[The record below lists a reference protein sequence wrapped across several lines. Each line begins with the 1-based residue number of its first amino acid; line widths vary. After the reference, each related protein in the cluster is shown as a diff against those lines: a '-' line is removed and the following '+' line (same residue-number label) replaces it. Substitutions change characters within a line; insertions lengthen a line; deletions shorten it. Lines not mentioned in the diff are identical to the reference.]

1 MSDFVSQLIFN
12 YPLLPLHLTHHLENE
27 FINVKNITS
36 MKNMKKKV
44 LLISLFLVV
53 TVVASFQFSSEK
65 ENLQS
70 LMLENIDAL
79 ASDEWGGTPRC
90 VGSGSVDCPIVNV
103 KVYAVIGSYS
113 LEESY

>member
-1 MSDFVSQLIFN
+1 MSDFVSQLISN
-12 YPLLPLHLTHHLENE
+12 YLLLPLHLTHHLEKE

-36 MKNMKKKV
+36 MKKKV
-44 LLISLFLVV
+44 LLISLFLVA

-90 VGSGSVDCPIVNV
+90 IGSGSVDCPIANV
-103 KVYAVIGSYS
+103 KVYAVGGPYS

>member
-1 MSDFVSQLIFN
+1 MSDFVSQLISN
-12 YPLLPLHLTHHLENE
+12 YLLLPLHLTHHLEKE

-36 MKNMKKKV
+36 MKKKV
-44 LLISLFLVV
+44 LLISLFLVA
-53 TVVASFQFSSEK
+53 TVVASFQFSPEK

-90 VGSGSVDCPIVNV
+90 IGSGSVDCPIANV
-103 KVYAVIGSYS
+103 KVYAVGGPYS

>member
-1 MSDFVSQLIFN
+1 LSDFVSQLIFIC
-12 YPLLPLHLTHHLENE
+12 PLLPLHLTHHLENE

-36 MKNMKKKV
+36 MKKKV
-44 LLISLFLVV
+44 LLISLFLVA

-103 KVYAVIGSYS
+103 KVYAVGGPYS

>member
-1 MSDFVSQLIFN
+1 
-12 YPLLPLHLTHHLENE
+12 
-27 FINVKNITS
+27 
-36 MKNMKKKV
+36 MKKKV
-44 LLISLFLVV
+44 LLISLFLVA

-79 ASDEWGGTPRC
+79 ASDEWGGTPSC
-90 VGSGSVDCPIVNV
+90 IGSGSVDCPNSSV
-103 KVYAVIGSYS
+103 KVWAIIGPYS

>member
-1 MSDFVSQLIFN
+1 MSDFVSQLISN
-12 YPLLPLHLTHHLENE
+12 YLLLPLHLTHHLEKE

-44 LLISLFLVV
+44 LLISLFLVA

-79 ASDEWGGTPRC
+79 ASDEWGGELLVVLGP
-90 VGSGSVDCPIVNV
+90 VLWIVR
-103 KVYAVIGSYS
+103 
-113 LEESY
+113 LLM

>member
-1 MSDFVSQLIFN
+1 M
-12 YPLLPLHLTHHLENE
+12 
-27 FINVKNITS
+27 KN

-44 LLISLFLVV
+44 LLISLFLVA

-79 ASDEWGGTPRC
+79 ASDEWGGKLLVVLGP
-90 VGSGSVDCPIVNV
+90 VLWIVR
-103 KVYAVIGSYS
+103 
-113 LEESY
+113 LLM

>member
-1 MSDFVSQLIFN
+1 MSDFVSQLISN
-12 YPLLPLHLTHHLENE
+12 YLLLPLHLTHHLEKE

-44 LLISLFLVV
+44 LLISLFLVA

-79 ASDEWGGTPRC
+79 ASDEWGELLVVLGP
-90 VGSGSVDCPIVNV
+90 VLWIVR
-103 KVYAVIGSYS
+103 
-113 LEESY
+113 LLM

>member
-1 MSDFVSQLIFN
+1 
-12 YPLLPLHLTHHLENE
+12 
-27 FINVKNITS
+27 

-44 LLISLFLVV
+44 LLISLFLVA

-79 ASDEWGGTPRC
+79 ASGETGTNIYCR
-90 VGSGSVDCPIVNV
+90 GTGSVDCPINHV
-103 KVYAVIGSYS
+103 KVWAVMSR
-113 LEESY
+113 

>member
-1 MSDFVSQLIFN
+1 M
-12 YPLLPLHLTHHLENE
+12 
-27 FINVKNITS
+27 KN

-44 LLISLFLVV
+44 LLISLFLVA

-79 ASDEWGGTPRC
+79 ASDEWG
-90 VGSGSVDCPIVNV
+90 
-103 KVYAVIGSYS
+103 
-113 LEESY
+113 

>member
-1 MSDFVSQLIFN
+1 M
-12 YPLLPLHLTHHLENE
+12 THHLENE

-36 MKNMKKKV
+36 MKNMKNMKKKV
-44 LLISLFLVV
+44 LLISLFLVA

-79 ASDEWGGTPRC
+79 ASDEWWELLVVLGP
-90 VGSGSVDCPIVNV
+90 VLWIVR
-103 KVYAVIGSYS
+103 
-113 LEESY
+113 LLM

>member
-1 MSDFVSQLIFN
+1 LSDFVSQLISN
-12 YPLLPLHLTHHLENE
+12 YLLLPLHLTHHLEKE

-36 MKNMKKKV
+36 MKKKV
-44 LLISLFLVV
+44 LLISLFLVA

-90 VGSGSVDCPIVNV
+90 IGSGSVDCPIANV
-103 KVYAVIGSYS
+103 KVYAVGGPYS